1 MPYENPQR
9 RRVNAL
15 VAYCPLGRRRGL
27 RFLVH
32 PRTLTAKDVVL
43 LLRRLPSG
51 RCPCVVVL
59 DNVGIHVARLV
70 QQAVRALSGKGLHLF
85 YLPAYSPQL
94 NDVEAV
100 FQVVKHYEMPERSYT
115 TLDELV
121 AAVQHALRR
130 HHLRLRT
137 PGQHLCPGA

>member
-1 MPYENPQR
+1 M
-9 RRVNAL
+9 V
-15 VAYCPLGRRRGL
+15 
-27 RFLVH
+27 F
-32 PRTLTAKDVVL
+32 

-51 RCPCVVVL
+51 RRPCMVVL

-70 QQAVRALSGKGLHLF
+70 QQEARELSGRGLRLF

-100 FQVVKHYEMPERSYT
+100 FQVVKHYELPERSYT
-115 TLDELV
+115 TLDALV
-121 AAVQHALRR
+121 AAVQRALRR
-130 HHLRLRT
+130 HHLRLRN

>member
-1 MPYENPQR
+1 MR
-9 RRVNAL
+9 
-15 VAYCPLGRRRGL
+15 
-27 RFLVH
+27 
-32 PRTLTAKDVVL
+32 PRTLTAQDVVL
-43 LLRRLPSG
+43 LLRRLPRG

-70 QQAVRALSGKGLHLF
+70 QQEARELSRRGLRLF

-94 NDVEAV
+94 NAVEAV
-100 FQVVKHYEMPERSYT
+100 FHVVKYYELPERSYT

-121 AAVQHALRR
+121 AAVQRALRR